1 MHEFLVA
8 TVAFIVLVGVMVVVH
23 EFGHFAVAKFF
34 GVRVESFSVGFGP
47 RLFGIKYGDTDYKV
61 CLLPLGGFVKMTG
74 ENPGEAVTLP
84 NPSGAYLLEK
94 SQGGN
99 PVAPG
104 AVNEE
109 LADDPGAFTAHPRWQ
124 RMLIGV
130 AGPFSNFI
138 LAFVLMTFY
147 YGVFNEVPKYV
158 VQSTT
163 IEWVNADSP
172 AAQAGLQPGDV
183 IRRFETVDNPTWE
196 QVYTRATLN
205 LRQTVPVTVDR
216 GGNTVALSLRL
227 PAEMKGDDIVGML
240 PQYLPGPI
248 GVGEVLPGMPAEQ
261 AGLRGGDA
269 IQSVD
274 GHAFHTVPALL
285 AYLQAGQ
292 GKPVTLVV
300 VRNGVTLPPMVAH
313 PKLDSGWK
321 LGFATVPIPL
331 RTDPLP
337 LDKALGKSTTFCAD
351 NSFLIVEV
359 LERLFTH
366 KVSVSQ
372 LSGPVGIARMAG
384 EAAEMKGWYPKFGLA
399 GEISLNLGIL
409 NLLPF
414 PILDGGMILL
424 LLIESLLRRDIS
436 VNVKERIYQAAFV
449 VLMAFFAFI
458 IFNDV
463 TKLPIFTHLKP

>member
-147 YGVFNEVPKYV
+147 YAF
-158 VQSTT
+158 
-163 IEWVNADSP
+163 SP
-172 AAQAGLQPGDV
+172 A
-183 IRRFETVDNPTWE
+183 
-196 QVYTRATLN
+196 
-205 LRQTVPVTVDR
+205 
-216 GGNTVALSLRL
+216 
-227 PAEMKGDDIVGML
+227 M
-240 PQYLPGPI
+240 
-248 GVGEVLPGMPAEQ
+248 
-261 AGLRGGDA
+261 
-269 IQSVD
+269 
-274 GHAFHTVPALL
+274 
-285 AYLQAGQ
+285 
-292 GKPVTLVV
+292 
-300 VRNGVTLPPMVAH
+300 
-313 PKLDSGWK
+313 
-321 LGFATVPIPL
+321 
-331 RTDPLP
+331 
-337 LDKALGKSTTFCAD
+337 
-351 NSFLIVEV
+351 
-359 LERLFTH
+359 
-366 KVSVSQ
+366 
-372 LSGPVGIARMAG
+372 
-384 EAAEMKGWYPKFGLA
+384 
-399 GEISLNLGIL
+399 
-409 NLLPF
+409 
-414 PILDGGMILL
+414 
-424 LLIESLLRRDIS
+424 
-436 VNVKERIYQAAFV
+436 
-449 VLMAFFAFI
+449 
-458 IFNDV
+458 
-463 TKLPIFTHLKP
+463 